1 MTILL
6 TVLAMLAFAAN
17 SLLARAALD
26 GATIDA
32 AAYTAVRLMSG
43 AVALMLLIY
52 WQRGREAFRSIPGN
66 WPSALALFSYALAFS
81 LAYLRVGA
89 ATGAL
94 VLFAS
99 VQGTMISWGIF
110 RRNRPTGLELTGLAV
125 AFAAFVYLLL
135 PGLYAPD
142 LYGSILMVV
151 SGIAWGVYSLRG
163 RGSASPLGDTAGNF
177 VRSAL
182 ICLPL
187 VLLPLFA
194 DRITPL
200 GVGLATASGVL
211 ASGIGYAVWYRAL
224 PGLTTT
230 QAAVVQLTVPV
241 IAATGATVML
251 GEVLT
256 TRLVLSSLCILC
268 GVGLAI
274 LSRRPG

>member
-26 GATIDA
+26 GAAIDA
-32 AAYTAVRLMSG
+32 ASYTAIRLVSG
-43 AVALMLLIY
+43 ALALMLLIY
-52 WQRGREAFRSIPGN
+52 WQRGRDAFHAVPGN
-66 WPSALALFSYALAFS
+66 WPSAVALFSYALAFS
-81 LAYLRVGA
+81 LAYLRLGA

-94 VLFAS
+94 ILFAS
-99 VQGTMISWGIF
+99 VQGTMISWGIVK
-110 RRNRPTGLELTGLAV
+110 RNRPTGLELTGLV
-125 AFAAFVYLLL
+125 LAFAAFVYLLA
-135 PGLYAPD
+135 PGLNAPD
-142 LYGSILMVV
+142 PYGSMLMVA

-163 RGSASPLGDTAGNF
+163 RGSATPLGDTAGNF

-187 VLLPLFA
+187 SLLPMFA
-194 DRITPL
+194 HHITPH
-200 GVGLATASGVL
+200 GVGLAAASGVL
-211 ASGIGYAVWYRAL
+211 ASGLGYAIWYRAL
-224 PGLTTT
+224 PGLSTT

-241 IAATGATVML
+241 IAASGATSML
-251 GEVLT
+251 GESLS

-274 LSRRPG
+274 LSRRPK